1 MILRLCE
8 VDGILAKRW
17 RDRKTE
23 EKRQNANEYNDKQ
36 PKN

>member
-1 MILRLCE
+1 MILRLRE

-23 EKRQNANEYNDKQ
+23 EKSQRDKRL
-36 PKN
+36 KH